1 MPVKYFESTDT
12 TVEMK
17 DTTKL
22 QKTSLDL
29 FAQQL
34 GYEWCDRGGH
44 YKPITSVSFFHT
56 EEYDAAK
63 ARGMLSISLIKM
75 QSWYNCNFKN
85 CTEDYPWHGSEIYLA
100 DVSENLGFTVPQLRK
115 AVNAKLIITTHLQY
129 SKKFKVVLCTDHQI
143 KIKE

>member
-1 MPVKYFESTDT
+1 MPIKYFRSTDT
-12 TVEMK
+12 KLELK

-34 GYEWCDRGGH
+34 GYKWCNRDGH
-44 YKPITSVSFFHT
+44 YYVSFFHT

-100 DVSENLGFTVPQLRK
+100 DVSENLGFTIPQLR
-115 AVNAKLIITTHLQY
+115 NAINVKLVITTHLQY
-129 SKKFKVVLCTDHQI
+129 SKKFKAVLCTNYQI

>member
-1 MPVKYFESTDT
+1 MPIKYFRSTDT
-12 TVEMK
+12 KLELK

-34 GYEWCDRGGH
+34 GYKWCNRGGH
-44 YKPITSVSFFHT
+44 YNPIASVSFFHT

-85 CTEDYPWHGSEIYLA
+85 CIEDYPWHGGEIYLA
-100 DVSENLGFTVPQLRK
+100 LVSEYLGFTVPQLRK
-115 AVNAKLIITTHLQY
+115 AVNAKLVVTTHLQY
-129 SKKFKVVLCTDHQI
+129 SKKFKAVLCTNHQI